1 MRCISILILCMVMS
15 GSLTCLADQLQWNDR
30 DVCER
35 AVREIKREPILLSY
49 CSLADEEHVE
59 VWLVKRVDI
68 VNTPAEGLFE
78 IRVVGRRLYES
89 KNAFSAGEYREP
101 VDYIELKD
109 ERDSGWVFQKID
121 LAYVYLPAG
130 SSSFRCLGTIL
141 GLQFLVELETMSL
154 PSDLMK
160 KITGRRNPGNQLNRQ
175 LIWSRE

>member
-1 MRCISILILCMVMS
+1 MRCISILIVCMVLS

-49 CSLADEEHVE
+49 CPLADEEHVE
-59 VWLVKRVDI
+59 VWLVKGVDI
-68 VNTPAEGLFE
+68 VNTPTEGLFE
-78 IRVVGRRLYES
+78 VCIFGRRLYTS
-89 KNAFSAGEYREP
+89 KKAFSLGEYLEP

-109 ERDSGWVFQKID
+109 ESDSWRVAKRID

-130 SSSFRCLGTIL
+130 NDSFRCLGTIL
-141 GLQFLVELETMSL
+141 GLQFLVELEAMSL
-154 PSDLMK
+154 PAELTKRIDSRK
-160 KITGRRNPGNQLNRQ
+160 NPGNRLSRQ

>member
-1 MRCISILILCMVMS
+1 MQCISILIVCMVLS
-15 GSLTCLADQLQWNDR
+15 GSATCLADQLQWNNR
-30 DVCER
+30 GVCER

-49 CSLADEEHVE
+49 CPLADEEHVE
-59 VWLVKRVDI
+59 VWLVKGVEI
-68 VNTPAEGLFE
+68 VNTPTEGLFE
-78 IRVVGRRLYES
+78 VCIFGRRVVES
-89 KNAFSAGEYREP
+89 RNAFPAGGYLEP

-109 ERDSGWVFQKID
+109 ELDSGWVFQKID